1 MMEIMMMVTMV
12 MMVACLVAWLMT
24 MVMLMM
30 MLMTLKI
37 VLLAAVAMIMVV
49 MMMIVTIDDDH
60 DDDAK
65 HVRTSDRKG
74 AFPSDLLA
82 MRGKPGKC
90 GNSPSTC
97 RQFAFVVNK
106 CQRKFCQAAHP
117 SKHGAPATYG

>member
-1 MMEIMMMVTMV
+1 M
-12 MMVACLVAWLMT
+12 
-24 MVMLMM
+24 
-30 MLMTLKI
+30 
-37 VLLAAVAMIMVV
+37 LLAAVAMIMVG
-49 MMMIVTIDDDH
+49 MMMMVTVFDDD
-60 DDDAK
+60 DDDDDGGGDAR